1 MFTYD
6 AFEFN
11 SMIITMLSLFQ
22 TLLKET
28 EVAENAHADAI
39 ISDHP
44 EGAVDA
50 KVARI
55 ASKNPMNS

>member
-39 ISDHP
+39 IGDHP